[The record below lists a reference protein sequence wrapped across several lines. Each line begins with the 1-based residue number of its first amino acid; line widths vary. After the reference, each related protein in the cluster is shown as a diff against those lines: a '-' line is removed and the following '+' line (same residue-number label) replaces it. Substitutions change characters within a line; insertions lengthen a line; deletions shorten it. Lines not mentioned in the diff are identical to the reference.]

1 MITAVLLFLM
11 SRARARK
18 AATTAAITLAPP
30 IRGCAC
36 QIRPNCWQIEPII
49 PAGRHSGL
57 RRANGRQ
64 EGLGSIGL
72 ANANQANLAA
82 QLPLDSVE
90 PQ

>member
-11 SRARARK
+11 SCAGAESRNHSRDHTSPAVQ
-18 AATTAAITLAPP
+18 
-30 IRGCAC
+30 GCAC

-57 RRANGRQ
+57 RRAKGRQ

-82 QLPLDSVE
+82 QVPLDSVE